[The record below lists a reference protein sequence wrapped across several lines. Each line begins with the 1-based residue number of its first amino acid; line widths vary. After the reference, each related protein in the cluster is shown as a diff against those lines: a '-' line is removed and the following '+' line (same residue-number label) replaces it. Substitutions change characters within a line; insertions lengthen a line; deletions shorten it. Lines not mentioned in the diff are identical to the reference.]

1 MTTFQLFLTPRLDD
15 FSIKYETRTRELSYG
30 DGYKE
35 IARDGIN
42 ATRKQTRVSI
52 IVNKAQLDL
61 YLNIFEDLKG
71 ATPFLWS
78 PDGSPTTDQWVC
90 KNWESVTLSTNIFEL
105 IASFTQYFSP

>member
-1 MTTFQLFLTPRLDD
+1 MTTFQLFLTPRLTN
-15 FSIKYETRTRELSYG
+15 FSIRFESRTRELSYG

-42 ATRKQTRVSI
+42 TTRKQTRVSI
-52 IVNKAQLDL
+52 IVNKSELDS

-71 ATPFLWS
+71 ARPFLWS
-78 PDGSPTTDQWVC
+78 PDGSATTDQWVC
-90 KNWESVTLSTNIFEL
+90 KNWEYVKLSPNSFEL